1 MVPDEFY
8 TPLCSI
14 SCLLFGKSCLLAG
27 GAGGILV
34 LIIGP
39 ALAPKG
45 D

>member
-1 MVPDEFY
+1 MPDEFY
-8 TPLCSI
+8 TPVCSI
-14 SCLLFGKSCLLAG
+14 SCLLLGNNYLLEG